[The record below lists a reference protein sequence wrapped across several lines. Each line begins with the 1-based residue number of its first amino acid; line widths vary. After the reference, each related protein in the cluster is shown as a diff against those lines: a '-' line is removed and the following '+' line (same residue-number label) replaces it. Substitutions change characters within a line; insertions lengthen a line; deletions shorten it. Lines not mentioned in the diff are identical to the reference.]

1 MKLTK
6 MRLKQIIKEEIKRVL
21 HESWGDTGLRG
32 MAGTDPD
39 FSMTT
44 GMKPKGERSQAVTGL
59 EPGRQRSGE
68 TYKKKGRDLK
78 SRDKDATF
86 ARNSIKLDLKDRGAD
101 IDAVP
106 GAFMRLLGHLE
117 TNEVDEAVALAIE
130 MGAQDDGDLASEFDM
145 YT

>member
-1 MKLTK
+1 MG
-6 MRLKQIIKEEIKRVL
+6 RY
-21 HESWGDTGLRG
+21 
-32 MAGTDPD
+32 
-39 FSMTT
+39 
-44 GMKPKGERSQAVTGL
+44 KGERSQAVTGL

-68 TYKKKGRDLK
+68 IHKKKGRDLK

-86 ARNSIKLDLKDRGAD
+86 ARNSIKLDLKGRGAD

>member
-6 MRLKQIIKEEIKRVL
+6 TKLKQIIKEEIKRVL
-21 HESWGDTGLRG
+21 HETWGHSAPQGFDAPRNPETEKAFQQREREKEFGG
-32 MAGTDPD
+32 M
-39 FSMTT
+39 
-44 GMKPKGERSQAVTGL
+44 
-59 EPGRQRSGE
+59 
-68 TYKKKGRDLK
+68 KKGRDLK
-78 SRDKDATF
+78 SRDPDATF